1 MIDPATVPREAA
13 VEREL
18 MRRVKALGGLCEKV
32 RVAGRRGF
40 FDRLV
45 VLPGGRVIFVELKRP
60 RYGRLSPHQKQY
72 RDRFAALG
80 LAVAVV
86 RRSEDIDALLK

>member
-18 MRRVKALGGLCEKV
+18 VRRVRALGGLCEKV

-45 VLPGGRVIFVELKRP
+45 VLPGRVIFVESEPSEIRKTITTPEAVP
-60 RYGRLSPHQKQY
+60 RSVCGTRAGGC
-72 RDRFAALG
+72 RGAALG
-80 LAVAVV
+80 GY
-86 RRSEDIDALLK
+86 

>member
-18 MRRVKALGGLCEKV
+18 VRRVRALGGLCEKV

-45 VLPGGRVIFVELKRP
+45 VLPGRVIFVELKRP